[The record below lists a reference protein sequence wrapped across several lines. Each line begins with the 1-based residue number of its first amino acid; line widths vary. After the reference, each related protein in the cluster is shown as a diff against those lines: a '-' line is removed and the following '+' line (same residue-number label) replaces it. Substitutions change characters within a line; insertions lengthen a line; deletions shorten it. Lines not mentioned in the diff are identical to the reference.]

1 MPRGI
6 RKVTVREPLKAPA
19 PEAPQPPQKEE
30 FPDADTVRSYWE
42 LIEMQQAQ
50 PQG

>member
-6 RKVTVREPLKAPA
+6 RKVPAREPLKAPA
-19 PEAPQPPQKEE
+19 PVAPQPQKED

-50 PQG
+50 QQG